1 MRCKNCLRTS
11 KSSYR
16 KTAKC
21 WKKWQLCG
29 QCAVKLHPEEFSEA
43 QIKSWTQMPV
53 VKETPTISKGYAWTL
68 KRRARMH
75 THCLQC
81 NSSLEGK
88 HYNTK
93 YCSNECKRIAYNGRN
108 AYENRKAYFKNWYKN
123 TKNERLAKSYAKD
136 CQLCGRN
143 IHEVNPTKKTIDK
156 FCGKKCM
163 QIYNHMSS
171 KKKEIKDTEVRIPL
185 IKYLDLLRGG
195 HLEQ

>member
-11 KSSYR
+11 KSSFR

-21 WKKWQLCG
+21 WQKWQLCG
-29 QCAVKLHPEEFSEA
+29 QCAVKIHPEEFNES
-43 QIKSWTQMPV
+43 QIKSWTEMPV
-53 VKETPTISKGYAWTL
+53 VKETPTISRGYAWTL
-68 KRRARMH
+68 KRKPRMH

-81 NSSLEGK
+81 NTSLEGR
-88 HYNTK
+88 HYNAK
-93 YCSNECKRIAYNGRN
+93 YCGNECKRIAYNGRH
-108 AYENRKAYFKNWYKN
+108 AYENRKKYFKNWYKN
-123 TKNERLAKSYAKD
+123 TSAGRLAIRNRKD
-136 CQLCGRN
+136 CKLCERN

-185 IKYLDLLRGG
+185 VKYLDLLRGG